1 MITVKVG
8 TRHYEI
14 NEDGTDIPGRKPGSL
29 GPSYVH
35 YPAQRRSREREQRR
49 EERREA
55 RRAQAVKLNVPY
67 TRLLSA
73 ERLAAR
79 GIR

>member
-14 NEDGTDIPGRKPGSL
+14 NEDGSDLPGRKPGSL

-35 YPAQRRSREREQRR
+35 YPAQRRSREREQLR
-49 EERREA
+49 EERRNA
-55 RRAQAVKLNVPY
+55 RAERAAKLGIPY

-79 GIR
+79 RIR